1 MHQNSFG
8 GLTTIAMSTFT
19 LFLII
24 QRLIIMFKHEQDQIA
39 VIPMSVEFDD
49 LGEVRLS
56 DMNMLFYFQI
66 KSLNTSTLLKDVPYD
81 DDFSR
86 IAYL

>member
-1 MHQNSFG
+1 
-8 GLTTIAMSTFT
+8 
-19 LFLII
+19 
-24 QRLIIMFKHEQDQIA
+24 
-39 VIPMSVEFDD
+39 MSVEFDD

-66 KSLNTSTLLKDVPYD
+66 KSLNASTLLKDVPYD